1 MRLVNITVLA
11 IGLILVGIWSAT
23 FIVDERQKAIK
34 LRLGKI
40 EASDYEPGL
49 HFKMP
54 LINNIKIFDDRIQ
67 MLDERAD
74 KYLTK
79 EKKNVLVDSFVK
91 WKINDVSKFFVTMQ
105 GDYSRAN
112 VRISQIVRDGL
123 RSAFGK
129 RTEKEAI
136 SGERSEIMQTITVH
150 TIEQVKDFGIEVVD
164 LRIKRVDLPPEISR
178 SVFQRMDSERD
189 RAAKEL
195 RSKGA
200 EEAEK
205 IRAEADRKRTVMLA
219 KAIKLSEEIRGQG
232 DSKATEI
239 YANAYGQNSE
249 FYSFYRSLE
258 AYRNS
263 FDGTNNLMMLS
274 PDSEYFEYFSK
285 NKAK

>member
-1 MRLVNITVLA
+1 MYIDTMQNVLSKTGK
-11 IGLILVGIWSAT
+11 I
-23 FIVDERQKAIK
+23 FIDSNSSNSLFVLPIEKMLRSGVMNANNVEPAQNQQSTSSTNEDNNFQNRNSRGRRQKAIK

-54 LINNIKIFDDRIQ
+54 LINNVKIFDDRIQ

-123 RSAFGK
+123 RSAFDK

-200 EEAEK
+200 EQLKYMLMLTVKILNFTVFIEA
-205 IRAEADRKRTVMLA
+205 
-219 KAIKLSEEIRGQG
+219 
-232 DSKATEI
+232 
-239 YANAYGQNSE
+239 
-249 FYSFYRSLE
+249 
-258 AYRNS
+258 
-263 FDGTNNLMMLS
+263 
-274 PDSEYFEYFSK
+274 
-285 NKAK
+285 